1 MRRFELR
8 DWVLVGLVLAVGAC
22 GSIPNDSGVNADE
35 AGGSTYTDSD
45 WGFQITLPD
54 PDTWGYSGQTLYQER
69 YSNGLPRTEVRFT
82 HVPEGGGSGFLPSL
96 VVRPQVLS
104 ADGTVDAFAQ
114 TTEQLYRSQFMGYR
128 SGAKSYYRIGD
139 VEVVEWVFTTR
150 PLRSVGDRFLIA
162 VMKDGR
168 KGYLLLGSGLFSDFP
183 VDGYKQMISGMRFN

>member
-1 MRRFELR
+1 
-8 DWVLVGLVLAVGAC
+8 
-22 GSIPNDSGVNADE
+22 
-35 AGGSTYTDSD
+35 
-45 WGFQITLPD
+45 
-54 PDTWGYSGQTLYQER
+54 
-69 YSNGLPRTEVRFT
+69 
-82 HVPEGGGSGFLPSL
+82 
-96 VVRPQVLS
+96 
-104 ADGTVDAFAQ
+104 
-114 TTEQLYRSQFMGYR
+114 MGYR